1 MALTLIAS
9 PQDFTPAY
17 NPCKFIYNS
26 TNKNNEGFRYI
37 FDIYEQGTTNKIAEY
52 RVLPTYG
59 TGYGEVDLSKLLSSK
74 LSVDFIPTNYSE
86 SDTPNT
92 RYNYDVKIGEEY
104 IVTYSYTANLQNNG
118 GNVKITPTIAHT
130 FAVGDQVVV
139 DAGINTLI
147 TGLWTV
153 VAITGSTDFTI
164 SALWT
169 NVTDATEN
177 GSVTYADK
185 RKTITR
191 DIEEELN
198 KWVFNGAL
206 PWKMFNTY
214 DLNNYI
220 LDDPFAYFLTSCPV
234 RGMVIT
240 PNQEIWFNGF
250 NNSVTGRMI
259 FTNSN
264 GDVLKYDVTNTEL
277 TTQLQVAGPSLDLTV
292 LSGSLPLIKDD
303 TTYYD
308 VYFVD
313 TELPTDSATYRFTI
327 DQRCA
332 INDFHLSFLDRMGS
346 WGSFAFQ
353 LRYTEN
359 GSVVKQSFNK
369 DVQGYVKGEDI
380 NQWLYDNTEAGLT
393 TYSITVEKTYTL
405 NTNWMTE
412 EMAIYFQELIS
423 SPSVYFFNGS
433 EYLACQVM
441 DSTFEVEKK
450 RNKNLFKKTVTI
462 KLANQDKVNI

>member
-1 MALTLIAS
+1 MAITLIAT

-17 NPCKFIYNS
+17 NPCKFIYDS
-26 TNKNNEGFRYI
+26 TNKNSEGFRYI
-37 FDIYEQGTTNKIAEY
+37 FDVYESGTANKIAEY
-52 RVLPTYG
+52 RVLPTFG
-59 TGYGEVDLSKLLSSK
+59 TGYGEVDLSKLLGSK
-74 LSVDFIPTNYSE
+74 VSFDFLPFNYTE
-86 SDTPNT
+86 ADTPNT

-104 IVTYSYTANLQNNG
+104 IVTYSYTANLQNNS
-118 GNVKITPTIAHT
+118 GNVKITPTAAHT
-130 FAVGDQVVV
+130 FNVGDQVVV
-139 DAGINTLI
+139 DAGTNTLI

-153 VAITGSTDFTI
+153 IAVTGTTDFTI

-169 NVTDATEN
+169 NVTDPTEN
-177 GSVTYADK
+177 GTVTYADK
-185 RKTITR
+185 RKTVTR
-191 DIEEELN
+191 DIDEILN

-206 PWKMFNTY
+206 PWAKFNQY
-214 DLNNYI
+214 DLNTYLLNDFKA
-220 LDDPFAYFLTSCPV
+220 LFLTSCPTS
-234 RGMVIT
+234 GMVIT
-240 PNQEIWFNGF
+240 PTQNIWFNGF
-250 NNSVTGRMI
+250 NNSVTGRMV

-277 TTQLQVAGPSLDLTV
+277 TTQFMVAGNMALDV

-308 VYFVD
+308 FYFID
-313 TELPTDSATYRFTI
+313 ASAPTDSATYRFTI

-332 INDFHLSFLDRMGS
+332 INDFHLTFLDRMGS

-359 GSVVKQSFNK
+359 GSVTKQAFNK
-369 DVQGYVKGEDI
+369 DVQGFVWGTE
-380 NQWLYDNTEAGLT
+380 WTYDNTEAGLT
-393 TYSITVEKTYTL
+393 TYSSTVEKTYTL
-405 NTNWMTE
+405 NTNWMSE
-412 EMAIYFQELIS
+412 EMAVYFQELIS
-423 SPSVYFFNGS
+423 SPSVYFWNGT

>member
-74 LSVDFIPTNYSE
+74 VGVDFFPTNYSE

-139 DAGINTLI
+139 DAGTNTLI

-153 VAITGSTDFTI
+153 VAITGTTDFTI
-164 SALWT
+164 SALWS

-206 PWKMFNTY
+206 PWKMFNAY
-214 DLNNYI
+214 DLNTYL

-250 NNSVTGRMI
+250 NNSVTVSMI

-277 TTQLQVAGPSLDLTV
+277 TTQLCVASPSLDLTV

-327 DQRCA
+327 DHRCT
-332 INDFHLSFLDRMGS
+332 INDFHLVFLDRMGS

-369 DVQGYVKGEDI
+369 DVQGYVDSE
-380 NQWLYDNTEAGLT
+380 QWTYDNTEAGLT
-393 TYSITVEKTYTL
+393 TYSSTVEKTYTL
-405 NTNWMTE
+405 NTNWMSE

>member
-1 MALTLIAS
+1 MTLIAT
-9 PQDFTPAY
+9 PQDITPAY

-37 FDIYEQGTTNKIAEY
+37 FDIYESGTANKIAEY
-52 RVLPTYG
+52 RVLPTFG

-74 LSVDFIPTNYSE
+74 VSIDFIPTNYSE
-86 SDTPNT
+86 ANTLNT

-104 IVTYSYTANLQNNG
+104 IVTYSYTANLVNNS
-118 GNVKITPTIAHT
+118 GNVKITPTAAHT
-130 FAVGDQVVV
+130 FQVGDQVVV
-139 DAGINTLI
+139 DAGTNTLI

-153 VAITGSTDFTI
+153 IAVTGTTDFTI

-177 GSVTYADK
+177 GTVTYADK
-185 RKTITR
+185 RKTVTR
-191 DIEEELN
+191 DIDEALN

-206 PWKMFNTY
+206 PWAKFNAY
-214 DLNNYI
+214 DLNIYL
-220 LDDPFAYFLTSCPV
+220 LDDDNALFLTSCPIS
-234 RGMVIT
+234 GMVIT
-240 PNQEIWFNGF
+240 PSQEVWFNGF
-250 NNSVTGRMI
+250 NNSVTGRMV
-259 FTNSN
+259 FNNSN
-264 GDVLKYDVTNTEL
+264 GDSFYYDVNNTEL
-277 TTQLQVAGPSLDLTV
+277 TTQLQVAGPNMNLTV
-292 LSGSLPLIKDD
+292 ISGSLPLVKDD
-303 TTYYD
+303 TTYYEF
-308 VYFVD
+308 YF
-313 TELPTDSATYRFTI
+313 TDGTPPSDSETYTFTI

-332 INDFHLSFLDRMGS
+332 INPFHLVFLDRMGS

-359 GSVVKQSFNK
+359 GAVVKQSFNK
-369 DVQGYVKGEDI
+369 DVQGYVSGE
-380 NQWLYDNTEAGLT
+380 QWTYDNIEAGLT
-393 TYSITVEKTYTL
+393 TYSSTVEKTYTL
-405 NTNWMTE
+405 NTNWMSE
-412 EMAIYFQELIS
+412 EMAVYFQELIS
-423 SPSVYFFNGS
+423 SPSVYFYFDR

>member
-1 MALTLIAS
+1 MAMTLIAN

-37 FDIYEQGTTNKIAEY
+37 YDVYESGTVNKIAEY

-59 TGYGEVDLSKLLSSK
+59 TGYGEIDLSKLLSSK
-74 LSVDFIPTNYSE
+74 VTNDFLPANQTE
-86 SDTPNT
+86 ADTPNS
-92 RYNYDVKIGEEY
+92 RYCYDVKIGEEY
-104 IVTYSYTANLQNNG
+104 IVTYNYTANLQDNS
-118 GNVKITPTIAHT
+118 GNVKITPTTAHT

-139 DAGINTLI
+139 DAGVNTLI

-153 VAITGSTDFTI
+153 IAITGTTNFTI
-164 SALWT
+164 SAVWS
-169 NVTDATEN
+169 NVIDPTEN
-177 GSVTYADK
+177 GTVTYADK
-185 RKTITR
+185 RKTVTR
-191 DIEEELN
+191 DIDEILN

-206 PWKMFNTY
+206 PWKMFNQYNLLTY
-214 DLNNYI
+214 V
-220 LDDPFAYFLTSCPV
+220 LDNPSALFLTSCPQY
-234 RGMVIT
+234 GMVIT
-240 PNQEIWFNGF
+240 PTQDIWFNGM
-250 NNSVTGRMI
+250 NLGVSGKMV

-264 GDVLKYDVTNTEL
+264 GDVFKYDVTNTEI
-277 TTQLQVAGPSLDLTV
+277 TTQLKVAGKMALDL
-292 LSGSLPLIKDD
+292 LSGSYPLIKDD

-308 VYFVD
+308 VYFIDADV
-313 TELPTDSATYRFTI
+313 PTDSATWRFTI

-332 INDFHLSFLDRMGS
+332 INDFHLTFLDRMGS

-353 LRYTEN
+353 LRYTET

-369 DVQGYVKGEDI
+369 DVQGSVVDE
-380 NQWLYDNTEAGLT
+380 QWTYDNTEAGLT
-393 TYSITVEKTYTL
+393 TYSSIVEKTFTL
-405 NTNWMTE
+405 NTNWISE

-423 SPSVYFFNGS
+423 SPSVYFWNGE

-441 DSTFEVEKK
+441 DNTFEVEKK
-450 RNKNLFKKTVTI
+450 RNKKLFKKTVTI

>member
-1 MALTLIAS
+1 MAMTLIAA

-17 NPCKFIYNS
+17 NPCKFIFNS

-37 FDIYEQGTTNKIAEY
+37 FDVYEQGTANKIAEY

-74 LSVDFIPTNYSE
+74 VSVDFIPTNVSE

-92 RYNYDVKIGEEY
+92 RYNYDVKVGEEY
-104 IVTYSYTANLQNNG
+104 IVTYNYTANLVNNA
-118 GNVKITPTIAHT
+118 GNVKITPTAAHT

-139 DAGINTLI
+139 DAGTNTLI

-177 GSVTYADK
+177 GTVTYADK
-185 RKTITR
+185 RKTVTR
-191 DIEEELN
+191 DIEEALN

-206 PWKMFNTY
+206 PWAQFSGY
-214 DLNNYI
+214 DVNDYL
-220 LDDPFAYFLTSCPV
+220 LDETSALFLTSCPY
-234 RGMVIT
+234 RKGLIIT
-240 PNQEIWFNGF
+240 PTQEIWFNGYT
-250 NNSVTGRMI
+250 NGVTGRMV
-259 FTNSN
+259 FNNSN
-264 GDVLKYDVTNTEL
+264 GDSFYYDVTNTEI
-277 TTQLQVAGPSLDLTV
+277 TTQLQVAGPNLDLTV
-292 LSGSLPLIKDD
+292 ISGSLPLIKYD

-308 VYFVD
+308 FYFID
-313 TELPTDSATYRFTI
+313 GSAPPDSQTYTFTI

-332 INDFHLSFLDRMGS
+332 INDFHLTFLDRMGS

-353 LRYTEN
+353 LRYSEN
-359 GSVVKQSFNK
+359 GSVTKQSFNK
-369 DVQGYVKGEDI
+369 DVQGFVSSSEWTYS
-380 NQWLYDNTEAGLT
+380 NNEAGLT
-393 TYSITVEKTYTL
+393 TYSSVVEKTYTL
-405 NTNWMTE
+405 NTNWMSE
-412 EMAIYFQELIS
+412 GMAVYFQELIS
-423 SPSVYFFNGS
+423 SPSVYFWNGL
-433 EYLACQVM
+433 EYLSCQVM
-441 DSTFEVEKK
+441 DNSFEVEKK

>member
-1 MALTLIAS
+1 MAMTLIAA

-37 FDIYEQGTTNKIAEY
+37 FDVYEQGTANKIAEY
-52 RVLPTYG
+52 RVLPTFG
-59 TGYGEVDLSKLLSSK
+59 TGYGEVDLSKLLGSK
-74 LSVDFIPTNYSE
+74 VSFDFFPANYSE
-86 SDTPNT
+86 ADTPNT

-104 IVTYSYTANLQNNG
+104 IVTYSYTANLQDNA
-118 GNVKITPTIAHT
+118 GNVKITPTAAHT
-130 FAVGDQVVV
+130 FNVGDQVVV
-139 DAGINTLI
+139 DAGTNTLI

-153 VAITGSTDFTI
+153 IAVTGSTDFTI

-177 GSVTYADK
+177 GTVTYADK
-185 RKTITR
+185 RKTVTR
-191 DIEEELN
+191 DIEDELN

-206 PWKMFNTY
+206 PWALFNQY
-214 DLNNYI
+214 DLNQYL
-220 LDDPFAYFLTSCPV
+220 LDDDRALFLTSCPTS
-234 RGMVIT
+234 GITIT
-240 PNQEIWFNGF
+240 PTQNIWFNGF
-250 NNSVTGRMI
+250 NNSVTGRMV

-277 TTQLQVAGPSLDLTV
+277 TTQFMVAGNMALDV

-303 TTYYD
+303 TTYYEF
-308 VYFVD
+308 YFID
-313 TELPTDSATYRFTI
+313 ASAPTDSETYTFTI

-332 INDFHLSFLDRMGS
+332 INDFHLTFLDRMGS

-359 GSVVKQSFNK
+359 GTAVKQSFNK
-369 DVQGYVKGEDI
+369 DVQGYVAD
-380 NQWLYDNTEAGLT
+380 NQWTYDNIEAGLT
-393 TYSITVEKTYTL
+393 TYSSTVEKTYTL
-405 NTNWMTE
+405 NTNWMSE
-412 EMAIYFQELIS
+412 EMAVYFQELIS
-423 SPSVYFFNGS
+423 SPSVYFWNGT

>member
-1 MALTLIAS
+1 MAMTLIAQ

-37 FDIYEQGTTNKIAEY
+37 FDIYESGTSNKIAEY

-74 LSVDFIPTNYSE
+74 VGIDFFPSNVSE
-86 SDTPNT
+86 ADTPNT

-104 IVTYSYTANLQNNG
+104 IVTYNYTANLTNNS
-118 GNVKITPTIAHT
+118 GNVKITPTAAHT
-130 FAVGDQVVV
+130 FQIGDQVVV
-139 DAGINTLI
+139 DAGTNTLI

-153 VAITGSTDFTI
+153 VAVTGSTDFTI

-169 NVTDATEN
+169 NVTDATAN

-185 RKTITR
+185 RKTVTR

-214 DLNNYI
+214 DLNTYL
-220 LDDPFAYFLTSCPV
+220 LDDPFAYFLTSCPE

-250 NNSVTGRMI
+250 NAGVNGKMVFI
-259 FTNSN
+259 NSN

-277 TTQLQVAGPSLDLTV
+277 TTQLKVAGQMSLDV

-303 TTYYD
+303 TIYYD
-308 VYFVD
+308 VYFIDADV
-313 TELPTDSATYRFTI
+313 PTDSRTYRFTI

-332 INDFHLSFLDRMGS
+332 INPFYLTFLDRMGS

-359 GSVVKQSFNK
+359 GAVTKQAFNK
-369 DVQGYVKGEDI
+369 DVQGYVSGE
-380 NQWLYDNTEAGLT
+380 QWTYDNTEAGLT
-393 TYSITVEKTYTL
+393 TYSSTVEKTYTL
-405 NTNWMTE
+405 NTNWMSE
-412 EMAIYFQELIS
+412 EMAVYFQELIS

>member
-1 MALTLIAS
+1 MAITLIAT

-37 FDIYEQGTTNKIAEY
+37 FDVYESGTSNKIAEY
-52 RVLPTYG
+52 RVLPTFG

-74 LSVDFIPTNYSE
+74 VSLDFLPGNMTE

-104 IVTYSYTANLQNNG
+104 IVTYSYTASLQNNS
-118 GNVKITPTIAHT
+118 GNVKITPTAAHT
-130 FAVGDQVVV
+130 FNVGDQVVV
-139 DAGINTLI
+139 DAGTNTLI

-153 VAITGSTDFTI
+153 LSVTGSTDFTI

-169 NVTDATEN
+169 NVTDPTEN
-177 GSVTYADK
+177 GTVTYADK
-185 RKTITR
+185 RKTVTR

-198 KWVFNGAL
+198 KWVFNGAR
-206 PWKMFNTY
+206 PWKTFNTY
-214 DLNNYI
+214 DLYTYL
-220 LDDPFAYFLTSCPV
+220 LDDEFAYFLTSCPDN
-234 RGMVIT
+234 GMTIT
-240 PNQEIWFNGF
+240 PDQDIWFNGF
-250 NNSVTGRMI
+250 NAGVTGRMV

-264 GDVLKYDVTNTEL
+264 GDVFKYDVNNTEL
-277 TTQLQVAGPSLDLTV
+277 TTQLKVAGRMELDV
-292 LSGSLPLIKDD
+292 ISGSLPLVQND

-308 VYFVD
+308 VYFIDDEV
-313 TELPTDSATYRFTI
+313 PTNSRTYRFNI
-327 DQRCA
+327 DQRCV
-332 INDFHLSFLDRMGS
+332 INNFWLTFLDRMGS

-359 GSVVKQSFNK
+359 GTATKQAFNK
-369 DVQGYVKGEDI
+369 DVQGSVAE
-380 NQWLYDNTEAGLT
+380 NQWTYNNTEAGLT
-393 TYSITVEKTYTL
+393 TYSSTVEKTYTL
-405 NTNWMTE
+405 NTNWMSE
-412 EMAIYFQELIS
+412 EMAVYFQELIS
-423 SPSVYFFNGS
+423 SPSVYFFNGQ

-441 DSTFEVEKK
+441 DNSFEVEKK